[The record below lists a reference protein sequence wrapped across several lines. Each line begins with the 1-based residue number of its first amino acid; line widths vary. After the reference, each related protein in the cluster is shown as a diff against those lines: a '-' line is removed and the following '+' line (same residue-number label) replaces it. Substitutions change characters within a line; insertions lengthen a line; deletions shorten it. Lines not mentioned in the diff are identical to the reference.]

1 MGYKHQGAITKHQ
14 CVASWAGGSGQNF
27 FHTTVILVWLKICL
41 PVSNGSSSQ
50 IGPVHHSGFSFNVLT
65 LMPLAATSARFSLVL
80 EWFCCQGSARR
91 CISLTPFS
99 TEFIFVIFKRYL
111 METAEEKGLGGLQ
124 KKLAP
129 CPQGIYR
136 HLNVVSENHQSREM
150 LIHPC
155 VALEYKSVFLN
166 GCHVVLSG
174 RS

>member
-1 MGYKHQGAITKHQ
+1 M
-14 CVASWAGGSGQNF
+14 
-27 FHTTVILVWLKICL
+27 WLKICL

-65 LMPLAATSARFSLVL
+65 LMPLVATSARFSLVL
-80 EWFCCQGSARR
+80 ECFCCQGSARR
-91 CISLTPFS
+91 CISPTLFS
-99 TEFIFVIFKRYL
+99 TEFIFLIVFLCFFKRYL

-136 HLNVVSENHQSREM
+136 HLNVVSENHQSREI

-155 VALEYKSVFLN
+155 LALEYKSVFLN
-166 GCHVVLSG
+166 GCHVMLSG
-174 RS
+174 RP